1 MTNKQR
7 RVGGRMK
14 SLLDP
19 KVDFIFK
26 KIFGN
31 EKHPKILISFL
42 NSVIQPENKIVAVR
56 LKDTEITKDNL
67 EDKFSRLDVKATTSN
82 GEHVNI
88 EIQLKNEYN
97 MIKRTLYYWGRM
109 YSEQLG
115 EGENYNQL
123 SRTICI
129 NILNFKYLAGVNFH
143 SAYRL
148 KERTTNVELTDIQE
162 IHFIEIPKLPK
173 EAEIKD
179 VLAGWVEFLRDPNS
193 EKTLGLEM
201 NIEEIL
207 EAKKELIRL
216 SNDITER
223 ERYDQRE
230 KSNKD
235 RTSALE
241 KALSEGIDQGIEQGL
256 ELGMI
261 SVAKK
266 LKATGSSIDLIEL
279 ATGLTRDQ
287 IESL

>member
-1 MTNKQR
+1 
-7 RVGGRMK
+7 MK
-14 SLLDP
+14 PLLDP

-42 NSVIQPENKIVAVR
+42 NAVIQPENKIVAVN

-82 GEHVNI
+82 NEHINI

-129 NILNFKYLAGVNFH
+129 NILNFKYLTGDRFH
-143 SAYRL
+143 GAYRL
-148 KERTTNVELTDIQE
+148 KEQTTNDELTDLQE

-173 EAEIKD
+173 DTEIKD
-179 VLAGWVEFLRDPNS
+179 MLTGWVEFLRDPNS

-201 NIEEIL
+201 DVEEIL

-216 SNDITER
+216 SNDSTER
-223 ERYDQRE
+223 ERYEKRE
-230 KSNKD
+230 KANKD
-235 RTSALE
+235 RTSALD
-241 KALSEGIDQGIEQGL
+241 KALNDGIEQGIEKGIEQGIEQTS
-256 ELGMI
+256 I
-261 SVAKK
+261 AVAKK
-266 LKATGSSIDLIEL
+266 LKTSGSSIELIEL
-279 ATGLTRDQ
+279 ATGLPRDQ
-287 IESL
+287 IKLL